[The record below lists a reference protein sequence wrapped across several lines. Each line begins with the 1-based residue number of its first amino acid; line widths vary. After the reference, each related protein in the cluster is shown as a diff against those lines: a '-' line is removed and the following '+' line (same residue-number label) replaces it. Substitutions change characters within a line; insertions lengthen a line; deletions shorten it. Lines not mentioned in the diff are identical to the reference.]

1 MGMAASQ
8 VRLLALTSR
17 LHDVELKAQGIMS
30 QKLALATQKDELYK
44 DYCEALDKTKITV
57 GYMDN
62 SGDTYRVDANFSSL
76 CEYVDPSVR
85 TQAYVLHDNL
95 SGLIYTS
102 QEVADTY
109 ENFDNDKYAF
119 AYAMLGFE
127 GQFGYGAYTHCGGQV
142 GIGTCNAYMPEFPE
156 NSNNDLYM
164 TEAERNVYDY
174 LKAGNNGGLNEEVR
188 TKYEELTSATDNN
201 VKIKLLEEFRDLF
214 YQHHAADIYEEM
226 NKNKNQA
233 EEETYSELWD
243 KREWDDISSEFKY
256 YVNLWEAINEAGGCK
271 VIDSEF
277 ESGDKGTEWLTNM
290 VQAGVISIWTRS
302 CKDKE
307 WSETNVAT
315 STNNNYLQE
324 EQDEKDLKKAEAK
337 YEYELDKINA
347 KDTKFDTELDKL
359 ETERTAITTQMDSI
373 KKVKDDNIDR
383 TFGIFG

>member
-57 GYMDN
+57 GYMDK

-109 ENFDNDKYAF
+109 DIYHNDKYAF
-119 AYAMLGFE
+119 AYAMLGF
-127 GQFGYGAYTHCGGQV
+127 GKQFAWAGSDFDGDCGRWI
-142 GIGTCNAYMPEFPE
+142 GIGTNSAPNVDTGDYMDCDGDGTD
-156 NSNNDLYM
+156 DLYM
-164 TEAERNVYDY
+164 TPCEM
-174 LKAGNNGGLNEEVR
+174 KAYNDKADDKLIEMYN
-188 TKYEELTSATDNN
+188 KILTATDD
-201 VKIKLLEEFRDLF
+201 KDKAKLLEEFRTELYEKCDDL
-214 YQHHAADIYEEM
+214 IYDYM
-226 NKNKNQA
+226 NKNKQGGA
-233 EEETYSELWD
+233 GLWD
-243 KREWDDISSEFKY
+243 EREWKDISSEFNY
-256 YVNLWEAINEAGGCK
+256 YVDLWEAINEAGGCK

-290 VQAGVISIWTRS
+290 VQAGVISIWTKS

>member
-57 GYMDN
+57 GYMDK

-76 CEYVDPSVR
+76 CEYVDPDVR
-85 TQAYVLHDNL
+85 SQAYVLHDNL

-109 ENFDNDKYAF
+109 DVYHNDKYAF
-119 AYAMLGFE
+119 AYAMLGF
-127 GQFGYGAYTHCGGQV
+127 GNQFAWSDSGFGGDCGRWI
-142 GIGTCNAYMPEFPE
+142 GIGT
-156 NSNNDLYM
+156 NSDSNVDTGDYSDCDGDGTDDLYM
-164 TEAERNVYDY
+164 TPCEM
-174 LKAGNNGGLNEEVR
+174 KAYNDKADDKLIEMYN
-188 TKYEELTSATDNN
+188 KILTATDD
-201 VKIKLLEEFRDLF
+201 KDKAKLLEEFRTELYEKCDYL
-214 YQHHAADIYEEM
+214 IYDYM
-226 NKNKNQA
+226 NENKQGDG
-233 EEETYSELWD
+233 LWD
-243 KREWDDISSEFKY
+243 ERDWDDISSEFNY
-256 YVNLWEAINEAGGCK
+256 YVDLWEAINEAGGCK

>member
-57 GYMDN
+57 GYMDD

-76 CEYVDPSVR
+76 CEYADPDVR

-95 SGLIYTS
+95 SGLIYTN

-109 ENFDNDKYAF
+109 KKFHNDKYAF
-119 AYAMLGFE
+119 AYAMLGF
-127 GQFGYGAYTHCGGQV
+127 GNQFAWTGLGFDGDCGRWI
-142 GIGTCNAYMPEFPE
+142 GIGTNYA
-156 NSNNDLYM
+156 SNVDTGEYNGCDGDGTDDLYM
-164 TEAERNVYDY
+164 TPCEMKAYKDKADAELEEMY
-174 LKAGNNGGLNEEVR
+174 NNI
-188 TKYEELTSATDNN
+188 LTATDD
-201 VKIKLLEEFRDLF
+201 KDKAKLLEEFRTKLYEKCDE
-214 YQHHAADIYEEM
+214 DIYRYM
-226 NKNKNQA
+226 NENKQGDG
-233 EEETYSELWD
+233 LWD
-243 KREWDDISSEFKY
+243 EREWKDISSEFNY
-256 YVNLWEAINEAGGCK
+256 YVDLWEAINEAGGCK

>member
-30 QKLALATQKDELYK
+30 QKLVLATQKDELYK

-57 GYMDN
+57 GYMDK

-76 CEYVDPSVR
+76 CEYVDPNVR

-109 ENFDNDKYAF
+109 KNFHNDKYAF
-119 AYAMLGFE
+119 AYAMLGF
-127 GQFGYGAYTHCGGQV
+127 GDQFGWDCEDCGGQV
-142 GIGTCNAYMPEFPE
+142 GIGTCNTGLLSSVEFPE
-156 NSNNDLYM
+156 TLNGDLYM
-164 TEAERNVYDY
+164 TEAERAAYDKLVDSGKLEDVVSEIY
-174 LKAGNNGGLNEEVR
+174 DKL
-188 TKYEELTSATDNN
+188 TKATDNN
-201 VKIKLLEEFRDLF
+201 EKVKLLEEFRDLF
-214 YQHHAADIYEEM
+214 YEEHAEDIYAEM
-226 NKNKNQA
+226 NKNKYQD
-233 EEETYSELWD
+233 EDEIPDPWD
-243 KREWDDISSEFKY
+243 EREWKDISSEFNY
-256 YVNLWEAINEAGGCK
+256 YVDLWEAINEAGGCK

>member
-62 SGDTYRVDANFSSL
+62 GGDTYRVDANFSSL
-76 CEYVDPSVR
+76 CEYVDPGVR

-95 SGLIYTS
+95 SGLIYTN
-102 QEVADTY
+102 QEVAKTY

-119 AYAMLGFE
+119 AYAMLGFD
-127 GQFGYGAYTHCGGQV
+127 GHFGYGEYTHCGGQV
-142 GIGTCNAYMPEFPE
+142 GINTCNVSMPEYALDD
-156 NSNNDLYM
+156 DLYM
-164 TEAERNVYDY
+164 TPAEQKVYNY
-174 LKAGNNGGLNEEVR
+174 LKDGNNGGLNVEVR
-188 TKYEELTSATDNN
+188 TKYEELTRATDDN
-201 VKIKLLEEFRDLF
+201 VKIKLLEEFRYLF
-214 YQHHAADIYEEM
+214 YYHHAEDIYKEM

-233 EEETYSELWD
+233 EDETNPDTLD
-243 KREWDDISSEFKY
+243 KREWTEICNEFYY
-256 YVNLWEAINEAGGCK
+256 YVHLWEAINEAGGCK

-302 CKDKE
+302 CNDEE

-324 EQDEKDLKKAEAK
+324 EQDEKDLKKIH
-337 YEYELDKINA
+337 YD
-347 KDTKFDTELDKL
+347 F
-359 ETERTAITTQMDSI
+359 
-373 KKVKDDNIDR
+373 
-383 TFGIFG
+383 

>member
-127 GQFGYGAYTHCGGQV
+127 GQFGFTYQDCGGQV
-142 GIGTCNAYMPEFPE
+142 GINTCNAYMPGLALD
-156 NSNNDLYM
+156 NDLYM
-164 TEAERNVYDY
+164 TEAEQKVFKNLMNGYDGVV
-174 LKAGNNGGLNEEVR
+174 LHKEVSE
-188 TKYEELTSATDNN
+188 KYDELTKATNDNDK
-201 VKIKLLEEFRDLF
+201 VKLLEEFRDLF
-214 YQHHAADIYEEM
+214 YLHHAEDIYAEM
-226 NKNKNQA
+226 NKNKNQD
-233 EEETYSELWD
+233 EDEIPDTWD
-243 KREWDDISSEFKY
+243 KRKWTEISNEFYY
-256 YVNLWEAINEAGGCK
+256 YVHLWEAINEAGGCK